1 MSLKLHPLSGGS
13 SRNLISRGL
22 AYGVDLKYLPR
33 FLSTLGFSLAGAPT
47 RMVQKARF
55 NSQIHAFSL
64 KEDPVFIV
72 GHWRSGTTYLHHLMS
87 QDKRFS
93 YVSSYQAAVPELF
106 LADTPSTRS
115 IVAENLPQKR
125 PMDNIELSLQKPEEE
140 EVLMANTSPYSFIH
154 TFSFPKKARQIF
166 NNSIL
171 FQDLTEK
178 ELRSWSEAYLR
189 AIKIAC
195 IGMQAARPLL
205 KSPGNTARIRLLLKL
220 FPNAK
225 FVHIYRNPYTVFT
238 STVYAYLKLME
249 VWQFQD
255 ISLAEVEENVLYAY
269 EKVMQRFFEDK
280 SLILPSNLIEIRY
293 ESFEQDQLNTL
304 EEIYAHLGL
313 SNFNDWKHQFKEYID
328 SCAQYQK
335 NDYALDADV
344 VTKIRSRWGFA
355 IERWNYEPPHLQNC

>member
-13 SRNLISRGL
+13 SRNLLDRGL
-22 AYGVDLKYLPR
+22 TYGVDFKYLPR
-33 FLSTLGFSLAGAPT
+33 FLSTLGFSLAGAPS
-47 RMVQKARF
+47 RMFDRARF
-55 NSQIHAFSL
+55 NSQIHKFSQQ
-64 KEDPVFIV
+64 EDPVFIV

-106 LADTPSTRS
+106 LSDTPSTRA
-115 IVAENLPQKR
+115 IVVENLPQKR

-166 NNSIL
+166 NSSIL
-171 FQDLTEK
+171 FQGLTEK

-195 IGMQAARPLL
+195 MGMQANRPLL

-238 STVYAYLKLME
+238 STVHAYSKLME
-249 VWQFQD
+249 VWQFQE
-255 ISLAEVEENVLYAY
+255 ISPAEIEENVFYAY

-280 SLILPSNLIEIRY
+280 SLISPSNLIEIRY
-293 ESFEQDQLNTL
+293 ETFEQDQLNTL
-304 EEIYAHLGL
+304 QAIYSHFGL
-313 SNFNDWKHQFKEYID
+313 SDFDSWKYQFKEYID
-328 SCAQYQK
+328 RYAQYQK
-335 NDYALDADV
+335 NDYALDPDV
-344 VTKIRSRWGFA
+344 VAKIRSRWGFA
-355 IERWNYEPPHLQNC
+355 IDRWNYDPPHS